1 MNSIYID
8 TLFFVNFITDYII
21 LLCTAKMNGVVI
33 RRKQIAIAAAIGS
46 VFACLCT
53 YAPNA
58 WYSHQIM
65 KITVAFILCEISFG
79 SSKYIIRCFI
89 SFLIISALFGG
100 ILSMFV
106 ISSSNEKKIEI
117 NSKAILL
124 TFTVTYFILTMLY
137 KKTGKQYIQSY
148 VEAEISICNRTIF
161 LTLMEDSG
169 NELVDPI
176 TLKPVIFIEKEYLYN
191 IIPELMTQKQ
201 DIYAQY
207 CFLSEI
213 DALKGKIRLIP
224 FQTISEKGTTL
235 GIIPDYVMINGKT
248 KEVII
253 APTEIKFSQTNQYQ
267 GIF

>member
-1 MNSIYID
+1 
-8 TLFFVNFITDYII
+8 
-21 LLCTAKMNGVVI
+21 
-33 RRKQIAIAAAIGS
+33 
-46 VFACLCT
+46 
-53 YAPNA
+53 
-58 WYSHQIM
+58 
-65 KITVAFILCEISFG
+65 
-79 SSKYIIRCFI
+79 
-89 SFLIISALFGG
+89 
-100 ILSMFV
+100 MFV

-124 TFTVTYFILTMLY
+124 TFTVTYCILTMLY

-176 TLKPVIFIEKEYLYN
+176 TLNPVIFIEKEYLYN